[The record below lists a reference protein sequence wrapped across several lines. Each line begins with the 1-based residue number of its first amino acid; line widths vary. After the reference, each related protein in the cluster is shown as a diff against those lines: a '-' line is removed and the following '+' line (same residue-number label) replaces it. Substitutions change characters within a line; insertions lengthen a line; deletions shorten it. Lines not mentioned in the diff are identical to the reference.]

1 MLRPAGELIGAQ
13 RLGGALIAIRK
24 SVPLHTIGRKRR
36 RDREAHIVQGV
47 MNRPQDLRQI
57 AAAIRDG
64 AGAGVL
70 PCYLSCY
77 LAGMS
82 G

>member
-1 MLRPAGELIGAQ
+1 M
-13 RLGGALIAIRK
+13 
-24 SVPLHTIGRKRR
+24 PLHTIGRKRR
-36 RDREAHIVQGV
+36 QDREAQIVQGV
-47 MNRPQDLRQI
+47 MNRPQDLRKV

-64 AGAGVL
+64 AGAGIL
-70 PCYLSCY
+70 PCY

>member
-13 RLGGALIAIRK
+13 RLGGALIAIGK
-24 SVPLHTIGRKRR
+24 SMPLHTIGRKRR
-36 RDREAHIVQGV
+36 QDREAQIVQGV
-47 MNRPQDLRQI
+47 MNRPQDLRKV

-64 AGAGVL
+64 AGAGIL
-70 PCYLSCY
+70 PCY